1 MIALLQRVSRA
12 QVVVEREPIAAID
25 AGVLAF
31 IGVQRGDGERQADR
45 LLDRILGYRIFADPA
60 GRMNLSVQDMCG
72 GLLLVPQ
79 FTLAADTRKGM
90 RPGFDPAA
98 APQEGE
104 RLFDYL
110 VEQARGRHIGPVQT
124 GRFGANMKVHLV
136 NDGPV
141 TFLLSVSPEDSPAY
155 CRE

>member
-1 MIALLQRVSRA
+1 MIALLQRVSCA
-12 QVVVEREPIAAID
+12 QVVVEGEPIAAIEV
-25 AGVLAF
+25 GVLAF
-31 IGVQRGDGERQADR
+31 IGVQRGDRERQADR

-60 GRMNLSVQDMCG
+60 GRMNLSVQDIRG

-98 APQEGE
+98 DPREGE
-104 RLFDYL
+104 RLFDHL
-110 VEQARGRHIGPVQT
+110 VERARERHVGPVET

-141 TFLLSVSPEDSPAY
+141 TFLLSVSPENSPAE